1 VVLGWLARRR
11 GWEISSLFSVE
22 GIRNLGWLGQIL
34 LCAFAAWFG
43 AYIFYCRY
51 LVPCGTD
58 ALAYHLT
65 MPVYWLKSQ
74 DLSLVPMFSTAALL
88 SYSPINGEIFLT
100 WLVMPFG
107 NDVVVR
113 FAQMPFLIV
122 IMLSLYAIWRRW
134 SVPQMVALGAAG
146 LVLVFRPFLRE
157 IVLPN
162 IDLMLT
168 AWVLTFACQFQRLDG
183 SWQSWT
189 RGGLALGLM
198 VGTKLFGLLYLVPC
212 LLLLA
217 GKHFQF
223 RRARPFAS
231 IARDWAC
238 LVAAGVFLGAF
249 TYARNWIATGNPF
262 FPAIVS
268 VAGVT
273 VFEGLILSDEIAGG
287 HHDLNA
293 LLRYLFGN
301 GTFGMPART
310 SWIWGTAVAGSVIAW
325 MFPWKRSRREPG
337 FVWLWLLLGMG
348 FVVVAWKSP
357 FLDERYLFPVFALG
371 ILFIGWLVHRV
382 SVFSL
387 KWLPYAVLAGIA
399 VCFAW
404 GSVIPELVRFAIV
417 LMVLAWV
424 ILRIVLWFVESSPPR
439 ARVRMTLAAVTMC
452 ALLAF
457 FWTPFLRTYQEI
469 KFSRFPHVYPGQ
481 GSAWV
486 WLNEQTKAYPAII
499 AYTGSAFI
507 YPLFGQDLQNSL
519 VYIPISEKGYRFL
532 HEMDHRAKFEVDSH
546 QAGTSSFARIV
557 RDQPDMD
564 SWKNRILDARANF
577 LVVQR
582 DIEQNPIESEW
593 AEKSPG
599 LFRKVFEGGSVTV
612 YQVASRGA
620 EGAHP

>member
-1 VVLGWLARRR
+1 MLSVEVSQLLLFLALNALVLLNALWLTCWLGGWKTRPERLADCFLYYISLIVAGFLVLHAVHWVTLDGMFAFHVTSAVVLGWLARRR

-249 TYARNWIATGNPF
+249 TYARHWI
-262 FPAIVS
+262 
-268 VAGVT
+268 
-273 VFEGLILSDEIAGG
+273 EIGRA
-287 HHDLNA
+287 
-293 LLRYLFGN
+293 
-301 GTFGMPART
+301 
-310 SWIWGTAVAGSVIAW
+310 SC
-325 MFPWKRSRREPG
+325 RE
-337 FVWLWLLLGMG
+337 
-348 FVVVAWKSP
+348 
-357 FLDERYLFPVFALG
+357 
-371 ILFIGWLVHRV
+371 RV
-382 SVFSL
+382 
-387 KWLPYAVLAGIA
+387 
-399 VCFAW
+399 
-404 GSVIPELVRFAIV
+404 
-417 LMVLAWV
+417 
-424 ILRIVLWFVESSPPR
+424 
-439 ARVRMTLAAVTMC
+439 
-452 ALLAF
+452 
-457 FWTPFLRTYQEI
+457 
-469 KFSRFPHVYPGQ
+469 
-481 GSAWV
+481 
-486 WLNEQTKAYPAII
+486 
-499 AYTGSAFI
+499 
-507 YPLFGQDLQNSL
+507 
-519 VYIPISEKGYRFL
+519 
-532 HEMDHRAKFEVDSH
+532 
-546 QAGTSSFARIV
+546 
-557 RDQPDMD
+557 
-564 SWKNRILDARANF
+564 
-577 LVVQR
+577 
-582 DIEQNPIESEW
+582 
-593 AEKSPG
+593 
-599 LFRKVFEGGSVTV
+599 
-612 YQVASRGA
+612 
-620 EGAHP
+620 